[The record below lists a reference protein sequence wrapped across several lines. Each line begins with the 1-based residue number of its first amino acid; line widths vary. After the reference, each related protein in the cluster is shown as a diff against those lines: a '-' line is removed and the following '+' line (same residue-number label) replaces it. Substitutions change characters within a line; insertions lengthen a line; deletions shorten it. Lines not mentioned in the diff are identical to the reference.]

1 MVIPLR
7 QMLLLLADEF
17 HKTII
22 KKIQKCELYS
32 SFVDNNR
39 RNDIRDT
46 QLISKYN
53 KGFCFQLRIIDIFN
67 KYVQNFP
74 LKVKYDEMIA
84 KEFSKISN
92 KSFCKPNKTLVR
104 KGSWFYNRSIKLW
117 LESNNSEIYSTQ
129 QFI

>member
-7 QMLLLLADEF
+7 QMLLLLANEF

-22 KKIQKCELYS
+22 KKIQKYEVYS

-53 KGFCFQLRIIDIFN
+53 KGFCF
-67 KYVQNFP
+67 
-74 LKVKYDEMIA
+74 
-84 KEFSKISN
+84 
-92 KSFCKPNKTLVR
+92 
-104 KGSWFYNRSIKLW
+104 
-117 LESNNSEIYSTQ
+117 
-129 QFI
+129 